1 MGGILDSREVYFSS
15 LSLVAKDSWS
25 LVWVSGFVSYLESEI
40 KEMSKVRSKRESLT
54 WFIRTENVLVP
65 GFSA

>member
-15 LSLVAKDSWS
+15 LSFVAKDSWS
-25 LVWVSGFVSYLESEI
+25 LVWVSSFVSVLESEI

>member
-25 LVWVSGFVSYLESEI
+25 LVWVSGFVSDLESET